1 LSKHLQTEINDDVY
15 QKLREVIKKWKPPK
29 NRRC

>member
-1 LSKHLQTEINDDVY
+1 LQAEINEEIY
-15 QKLREVIKKWKPPK
+15 QKLREVIQKWKPPK